1 MILSGGAESWRVAD
15 QLKTEGIPA
24 IVGPILSDS
33 FRRDEPYDT
42 AYTLPLKLHQAGV
55 RFCISNG
62 GGGFTAANTRNLP
75 HQAAMAAAF
84 GLPKDEALKAITL
97 YPAQILGLGDRLG
110 SIEAGKSASLI
121 VTDGD
126 PLEIRTH
133 VLNEF
138 IDGRAVDL
146 GNKHQRL
153 YDKYRS
159 RPVMSETGK

>member
-15 QLKTEGIPA
+15 LLKTEGIPA

-55 RFCISNG
+55 TFCITNG
-62 GGGFTAANTRNLP
+62 GGGFAAANTRNLP

-84 GLPKDEALKAITL
+84 GLPKDEALKAVTL
-97 YPAQILGLGDRLG
+97 YPARILGVGDRLG
-110 SIEAGKSASLI
+110 SIETGKSASLI
-121 VTDGD
+121 LTDGD
-126 PLEIRTH
+126 PLEIRTK
-133 VLNEF
+133 VIKEF
-138 IDGRAVDL
+138 IDGRPVDL

-159 RPVMSETGK
+159 RPVAARAGH